1 MAHPDISDVPHSP
14 GCYLYKDREG
24 TIIYVGKAKDL
35 KRRVSSYFQKK
46 DHDPKTRKL
55 VETID
60 SFEYIVTA
68 TDEEAYLLE
77 NTLIKRH
84 QPKYNIDLRD
94 AKSYAY
100 IELTKE
106 KFPRIGIARSKK
118 GKGTFFGPFVSGR
131 ERDYCLSVVK
141 KTFRLRSCK
150 NMPRNHRAC
159 LRYHNGYCTGP
170 CVGAVTEEEYQK

>member
-77 NTLIKRH
+77 NTFSNVI
-84 QPKYNIDLRD
+84 
-94 AKSYAY
+94 S
-100 IELTKE
+100 
-106 KFPRIGIARSKK
+106 RS
-118 GKGTFFGPFVSGR
+118 TI
-131 ERDYCLSVVK
+131 
-141 KTFRLRSCK
+141 
-150 NMPRNHRAC
+150 
-159 LRYHNGYCTGP
+159 
-170 CVGAVTEEEYQK
+170 